1 MLPRSYGSQDCSLAR
16 ALAIVG
22 ERLLDFM
29 KHRPPRAQT
38 NGVVFQRPESNPP
51 STNESSTIRAGV
63 CPIAVKQALR

>member
-38 NGVVFQRPESNPP
+38 NGVVFQATGEQP
-51 STNESSTIRAGV
+51 SVDE
-63 CPIAVKQALR
+63 